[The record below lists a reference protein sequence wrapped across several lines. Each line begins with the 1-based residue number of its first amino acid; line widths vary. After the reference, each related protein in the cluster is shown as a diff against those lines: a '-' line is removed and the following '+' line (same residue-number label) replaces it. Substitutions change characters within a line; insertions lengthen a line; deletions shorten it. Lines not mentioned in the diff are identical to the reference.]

1 MKLPPFFF
9 ATLLLL
15 GTAGCASTPERR
27 ITKNDAA
34 FAQWPV
40 AVQEKV
46 RAGQIDLGFTTE
58 QVRTALGEP
67 DRKFARTTNDGTSEI
82 WAYRDD
88 KPRFS
93 FGIGLGFGGG
103 GRSSTAV
110 GVGASTSD
118 FRTDERL
125 HVIFEG
131 GRVSAIESTKQK

>member
-1 MKLPPFFF
+1 MKLTPFFL

-15 GTAGCASTPERR
+15 GATGCTSTPERR

-34 FAQWPV
+34 FSQWPA

-46 RAGQIDLGFTTE
+46 RAGQIDLGFTPE
-58 QVRTALGEP
+58 QVRTALGGP

-103 GRSSTAV
+103 GRLRRQSESAQ
-110 GVGASTSD
+110 APA
-118 FRTDERL
+118 
-125 HVIFEG
+125 IFE
-131 GRVSAIESTKQK
+131 RMNACM